1 MKRGGNTMAMT
12 VMQHRA
18 KDYGALRKVYDE
30 VAPKSTLGTWAAG
43 QPPAEDHSGAVR
55 EVLR

>member
-18 KDYGALRKVYDE
+18 KDYGAWRKVYDE
-30 VAPKSTLGTWAAG
+30 VAPKSTLGTWAAV
-43 QPPAEDHSGAVR
+43 QPPAEDRRSAIR
-55 EVLR
+55 EVPR